1 MLIAERRRLIA
12 ERLQAAGRVVVSELS
27 AGFGV
32 SEETIRRD
40 LEWLESEG
48 VAKRTYGGAV
58 PCGGG
63 KAPPPYA
70 VRKNT
75 NVEGKLVIA
84 IMAKGHF
91 TSGGHFIVLRG
102 VTEDGNILV
111 ADPAS
116 VKRSNQEWAL
126 GIITNEASRKA
137 GSGGPFWVFSA

>member
-1 MLIAERRRLIA
+1 MLAAERRQIIA
-12 ERLQAAGRVVVSELS
+12 ERLQAAGRVMVGELS
-27 AGFGV
+27 GEFGV

-84 IMAKGHF
+84 QLAAALVEEAVSSLAQAKAMHDDLEGIYNPHVNF
-91 TSGGHFIVLRG
+91 A
-102 VTEDGNILV
+102 LV
-111 ADPAS
+111 EEFAQKLWRELQD
-116 VKRSNQEWAL
+116 L
-126 GIITNEASRKA
+126 
-137 GSGGPFWVFSA
+137 

>member
-1 MLIAERRRLIA
+1 MLAAERRQIIA
-12 ERLQAAGRVVVSELS
+12 ERLQAAGRVMVGELS
-27 AGFGV
+27 GEFSV

-84 IMAKGHF
+84 QLAAALAEAMERKNYG
-91 TSGGHFIVLRG
+91 
-102 VTEDGNILV
+102 EDLIRAIFYGNLARLLQI
-111 ADPAS
+111 
-116 VKRSNQEWAL
+116 
-126 GIITNEASRKA
+126 
-137 GSGGPFWVFSA
+137 

>member
-1 MLIAERRRLIA
+1 MLAAERRQIIA
-12 ERLQAAGRVVVSELS
+12 ERLQAAGRVMVGELS
-27 AGFGV
+27 GEFSV

-84 IMAKGHF
+84 QLAAGINFNCDRAVGVLLRLF
-91 TSGGHFIVLRG
+91 REQLSRRVLVGG
-102 VTEDGNILV
+102 
-111 ADPAS
+111 
-116 VKRSNQEWAL
+116 
-126 GIITNEASRKA
+126 
-137 GSGGPFWVFSA
+137 